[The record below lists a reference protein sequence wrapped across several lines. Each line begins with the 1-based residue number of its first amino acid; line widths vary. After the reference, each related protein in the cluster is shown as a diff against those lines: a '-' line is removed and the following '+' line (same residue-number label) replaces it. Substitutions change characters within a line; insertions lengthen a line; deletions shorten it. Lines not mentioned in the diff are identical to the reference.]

1 MRRRSGGDSRAAL
14 LVMARSS
21 EVPEQLRRAPFL
33 GRKAIAA
40 GLLTRRQLQSRT
52 WVPMLRDVFV
62 HRDVQQSNAVRA
74 RALLLVMPSDAIIAG
89 RTAAW
94 LQGVWRTRPGVP
106 VPLEY
111 ARPRDA
117 DGRGILGASLSRR
130 VIRLADD
137 EWSDVTEVAG
147 VPVMSPM
154 RTCFDLMRER
164 ALVEAVVVADA
175 YARSGQLSLPWLAA
189 YVRSH
194 DRWPGVRVARDACEF
209 ASARSRSAGES
220 RLRMVVVLAG
230 FPVPLVNPPVYTGT
244 TPVILCGHPDLV
256 IVVQCPVLGLEYD
269 GAYHNAYEQRQADN
283 RRENR
288 LLTMAGL
295 PLLRYGARSVL
306 YERSLIVAEVSA
318 MTGLRSP
325 WPIRDDD
332 FRRPP
337 PARAW

>member
-1 MRRRSGGDSRAAL
+1 
-14 LVMARSS
+14 
-21 EVPEQLRRAPFL
+21 
-33 GRKAIAA
+33 
-40 GLLTRRQLQSRT
+40 
-52 WVPMLRDVFV
+52 MLRDVFV
-62 HRDVQQSNAVRA
+62 HRDVQPSDAVRA
-74 RALLLVMPSDAIIAG
+74 RALQLVMPSDAIIAG

-111 ARPRDA
+111 ARPRDV

-175 YARSGQLSLPWLAA
+175 YARSGQLALPWLAA

-209 ASARSRSAGES
+209 ASALSRSTGES

-230 FPVPLVNPPVYTGT
+230 FPVPLVNPPRLHRHDPDDPVRIPGPRHRGAIPGT
-244 TPVILCGHPDLV
+244 RAGVRRRLPQRVRTTAGRQPAGEQAPH
-256 IVVQCPVLGLEYD
+256 D
-269 GAYHNAYEQRQADN
+269 GRIAAASGRAHDPFCTSGTSSWRKS
-283 RRENR
+283 
-288 LLTMAGL
+288 
-295 PLLRYGARSVL
+295 AR
-306 YERSLIVAEVSA
+306 
-318 MTGLRSP
+318 
-325 WPIRDDD
+325 
-332 FRRPP
+332 
-337 PARAW
+337 

>member
-1 MRRRSGGDSRAAL
+1 ML
-14 LVMARSS
+14 LLMARSS

-33 GRKAIAA
+33 GRKAIVA

-62 HRDVQQSNAVRA
+62 HRDVQQSDAVRA

-94 LQGVWRTRPGVP
+94 LQGVWRPRPGVP

-111 ARPRDA
+111 ARPRDV
-117 DGRGILGASLSRR
+117 DGRGLLGASLSRR
-130 VIRLADD
+130 VIRLCDD
-137 EWSDVTEVAG
+137 EWSDVTEIAG

-164 ALVEAVVVADA
+164 ELVEAVVVADA
-175 YARSGQLSLPWLAA
+175 YAHSGLLSLPWLWA
-189 YVRSH
+189 YVDAHR
-194 DRWPGVRVARDACEF
+194 RWPGVRTARNAVDL
-209 ASARSRSAGES
+209 ASDRSQSGGES
-220 RLRMVVVLAG
+220 RLRMIVVLAG
-230 FPVPLVNPPVYTGT
+230 FPPPLVNPPVYAGHPTR
-244 TPVILCGHPDLV
+244 LCGHPDLV
-256 IVVQCPVLGLEYD
+256 IVVGHPVLGLEYD
-269 GAYHNAYEQRQADN
+269 GAYHDDGDQRQADN

-288 LLTMAGL
+288 LLTRARL

-306 YERSLIVAEVSA
+306 RERRLIVAEIAA
-318 MTGLRSP
+318 MTGL
-325 WPIRDDD
+325 WPLAELRDAD